1 MHIWKCWTTSSKESI
16 IMDTIS
22 IVIVLAVVAGVAYFL
37 FGSKSDDKQAG
48 SGTTADVKETVD
60 VKPATKVKKPAA
72 AKKATAKKATA
83 KKAKL
88 PSDTQL
94 QKNTKGQ
101 LEELGRKHGV
111 ELDKRK
117 TKAKMIGDLKAG
129 VKAK

>member
-72 AKKATAKKATA
+72 AKKATAKKA
-83 KKAKL
+83 KL